1 MELRVQ
7 CDNDEIKSMYEN
19 HAHFHDGDSGMD
31 LYFPTEVLIPAKS
44 FGTLVSL
51 GIKCEGLKH
60 GSNISYYLYP
70 RSSISKTPLRMSN
83 SVGIIDA
90 GYRGNLMV
98 ALDNHSDQEYTI
110 EKGVRLFQICC
121 PILSSINMKIV
132 DELSTTSR
140 GEGGFG
146 STG

>member
-19 HAHFHDGDSGMD
+19 HAHFHDGDSGLD

-51 GIKCEGLKH
+51 GIKCEGLNH

-110 EKGVRLFQICC
+110 EKGMRLFQICC

>member
-19 HAHFHDGDSGMD
+19 HAHFHDGDSGLD
-31 LYFPTEVLIPAKS
+31 LYFPTEVLIPANS

-110 EKGVRLFQICC
+110 EKGMRLFQICC

-140 GEGGFG
+140 GKGGFG

>member
-19 HAHFHDGDSGMD
+19 HAHFHDGDSGLD

-110 EKGVRLFQICC
+110 EKGMRLFQICC

>member
-19 HAHFHDGDSGMD
+19 HAHFHDGDSGLD
-31 LYFPTEVLIPAKS
+31 LYFPTEVLIPGNS

-110 EKGVRLFQICC
+110 EKGMRLFQICC

-140 GEGGFG
+140 GKGGFG